1 MKMWKKI
8 LSVCFLALCMLFVG
22 KTDTQAATYTLPV
35 SDSWT
40 DGELTQ
46 QGGYNFYRVTI
57 PEAGTLTDSFSAAMP
72 LSGIPTIHGMLAQN
86 EDFDYYRFS
95 LSQETPVKIRYINYY
110 NSAMPEPGVDGIIDI
125 YTSDYVVLEHKR
137 PINRDFLFE
146 KTLSPGT
153 YYIKISKFYGG
164 SGKYI
169 LQYSVNTPTL
179 LGSGGIDH
187 PESLRINHF

>member
-57 PEAGTLTDSFSAAMP
+57 PEESIQAQKLVQNIL
-72 LSGIPTIHGMLAQN
+72 LSW
-86 EDFDYYRFS
+86 
-95 LSQETPVKIRYINYY
+95 
-110 NSAMPEPGVDGIIDI
+110 
-125 YTSDYVVLEHKR
+125 
-137 PINRDFLFE
+137 
-146 KTLSPGT
+146 
-153 YYIKISKFYGG
+153 
-164 SGKYI
+164 
-169 LQYSVNTPTL
+169 
-179 LGSGGIDH
+179 
-187 PESLRINHF
+187 